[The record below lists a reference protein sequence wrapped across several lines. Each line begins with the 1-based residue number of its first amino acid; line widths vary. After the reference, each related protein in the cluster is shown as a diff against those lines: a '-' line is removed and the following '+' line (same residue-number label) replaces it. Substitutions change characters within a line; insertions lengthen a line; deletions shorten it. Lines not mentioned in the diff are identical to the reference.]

1 MQRGMKLKKKLQE
14 ALKSKQIEIKRMRTK
29 PKTNTK
35 WRTKLNF
42 SRPGTKTKTRREKQ
56 RAGEKTSSLSN
67 CQPPWSKCH
76 STTCTISLHI
86 E

>member
-1 MQRGMKLKKKLQE
+1 MKLKKKLQE
-14 ALKSKQIEIKRMRTK
+14 ALKSKQIEIKKMRTK

-56 RAGEKTSSLSN
+56 RAGEKNSIVVELSPSLE
-67 CQPPWSKCH
+67 QLPFH
-76 STTCTISLHI
+76 HLHYFLAHRMRQ
-86 E
+86 